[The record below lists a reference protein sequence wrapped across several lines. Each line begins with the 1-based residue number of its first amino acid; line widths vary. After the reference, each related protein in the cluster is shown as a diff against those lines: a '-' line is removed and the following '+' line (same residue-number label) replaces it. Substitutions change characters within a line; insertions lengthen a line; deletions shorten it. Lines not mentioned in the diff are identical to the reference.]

1 MTRNQMIPAT
11 ALCQNI
17 CFYTRI
23 EIMMTSIPY
32 ARKITY
38 CAEHGRRQNTC
49 VPCGGASICQ
59 HKRRKW
65 VCSIC
70 NGKPVPQ
77 HFCKCGSG
85 KRAAYCKQCKGTG
98 ICPCNRRRE
107 ECPTCNPPGYFRKV
121 VRAAT
126 RRAFLNYGGR
136 SARTE
141 KLLGC
146 TYKQFHQQMEEQIN
160 HWNATYAEPLDIT
173 KAEVDH
179 IKSLKACELDDS
191 DPREVC
197 HYSNLQV
204 IPAWL
209 NAVKRATWNDND
221 EKRWRRDIL
230 YKTGFNGVFW
240 PEDCPKIDLPG
251 IEWRNLW
258 MLADVAGRE

>member
-1 MTRNQMIPAT
+1 MIPAT

-136 SARTE
+136 SART
-141 KLLGC
+141 GC
-146 TYKQFHQQMEEQIN
+146 AAYPP
-160 HWNATYAEPLDIT
+160 A
-173 KAEVDH
+173 
-179 IKSLKACELDDS
+179 S
-191 DPREVC
+191 PRRG
-197 HYSNLQV
+197 SGS
-204 IPAWL
+204 A
-209 NAVKRATWNDND
+209 AA
-221 EKRWRRDIL
+221 
-230 YKTGFNGVFW
+230 
-240 PEDCPKIDLPG
+240 
-251 IEWRNLW
+251 
-258 MLADVAGRE
+258 